1 MKRQVLESK
10 GFHGIFSRVGSKER
24 KAGKLRRK
32 VGRKCHLGLHQWLM
46 VPLVCSLLLAPT
58 VVLAGEAT
66 LKVYSKLP
74 AAPEGLC
81 LDSKGNLYA
90 SMPSR
95 NEVVLLNRDG
105 SYDHVAWV
113 PSKEDVGKGEIFG
126 IEVDKEDNILVA
138 YVEYSKYISLGEDL
152 MNPHHPACGDVNVRK
167 SGVYKIDAR
176 TRNVTAVATRGDGWP
191 FCFPDDVALDKAGNI
206 YLTDLTYSG
215 IWKISP
221 DGKKVIMWSDDPL
234 INWSDPALPMGANPI
249 VIDKQNKN
257 IYVATTTMDG
267 RIVKIPIKEDGSAAK
282 AELVSRGHTYFD
294 GLEIDDEGYIYAA
307 ESSTSINQII
317 LIPPDTVGWLGM
329 TPRKVIARGDPLQGP
344 TSIVIRDGVLYTANL
359 AFGLPPEKKN
369 NAVVAVENFSKK

>member
-1 MKRQVLESK
+1 MKRQVSGSN
-10 GFHGIFSRVGSKER
+10 GFHGIFSRAVSR
-24 KAGKLRRK
+24 ASKAGNLWTHCRTRLERR
-32 VGRKCHLGLHQWLM
+32 
-46 VPLVCSLLLAPT
+46 LVVALFSAMLLIPT
-58 VVLAGEAT
+58 IGLAGEGV

-81 LDSKGNLYA
+81 VDSKGNLYA

-95 NEVVLLNRDG
+95 NEIVLLNPDG
-105 SYDHVAWV
+105 SYEHVAWV

-126 IEVDKEDNILVA
+126 IEADKDDNIFVA

-152 MNPHHPACGDVNVRK
+152 MNPHHPACKDVNVK
-167 SGVYKIDAR
+167 NSGVYKIDAK
-176 TRNVTAVATRGDGWP
+176 TRKVNAVATRADGWP
-191 FCFPDDVALDKAGNI
+191 FCFPDDIALDRAGNM
-206 YLTDLTYSG
+206 YLTDLTYSC
-215 IWKISP
+215 IWKISN
-221 DGKKVIMWSDDPL
+221 DGKKVVMWSDDAL
-234 INWSDPALPMGANPI
+234 INWSDPCLPMGANPI

-267 RIVKIPIKEDGSAAK
+267 RIVRIPIKEDGTAGK

-359 AFGLPPEKKN
+359 AFGLPNEQKN
-369 NAVVAVENFSKK
+369 NAVVAVKNFSKK

>member
-1 MKRQVLESK
+1 MKRQVAGSN
-10 GFHGIFSRVGSKER
+10 GFHGIFSRVVSRASKARSLWRHCRPRLER
-24 KAGKLRRK
+24 R
-32 VGRKCHLGLHQWLM
+32 LGVALFSA
-46 VPLVCSLLLAPT
+46 VLLIPT
-58 VVLAGEAT
+58 MGLAGEGI

-81 LDSKGNLYA
+81 VNSKGNLYA

-95 NEVVLLNRDG
+95 NEVVLLNPDG
-105 SYDHVAWV
+105 SYEHVAWV

-126 IEVDKEDNILVA
+126 IEADKDDNIFVA

-152 MNPHHPACGDVNVRK
+152 MNPHHPACKDVNVKK
-167 SGVYKIDAR
+167 SGVYKIDAK
-176 TRNVTAVATRGDGWP
+176 TRKVSAVATRGDGWP
-191 FCFPDDVALDKAGNI
+191 FCFPDDVALDRAGNI
-206 YLTDLTYSG
+206 YLTDLTYSC
-215 IWKISP
+215 IWKISH
-221 DGKKVIMWSDDPL
+221 DGKKVVMWSDDPL
-234 INWSDPALPMGANPI
+234 INWSDPSLPMGANPI

-267 RIVKIPIKEDGSAAK
+267 RIVRIPIKEDGTAGK

-317 LIPPDTVGWLGM
+317 VIPPDTVGWLGM

-359 AFGLPPEKKN
+359 AFGLPNEQKN
-369 NAVVAVENFSKK
+369 NAVVAVQNFSKK